1 MRGWVISLLLHA
13 LALAAAIIVLPNS
26 VSELSAP
33 SVIVPIEAIVGD
45 ITDIAPI
52 AAPAPLEELAPQPE
66 PEGAPVLADASA
78 LTPVAEPI
86 ADPIAK
92 PKPKK
97 PEPPKSALSLDQL
110 AKLIDRSAKEPG
122 RKVTQTAP
130 NAAQGE
136 RPRAGA
142 GAQTGLSASE
152 IDALRARMVACWRAP
167 IDAADPDRLVVRVR
181 FSLRRDG
188 SLESGPDLLTP
199 INRADRALVVA
210 GENAVRAVR
219 NCAPYDLPQ
228 ERYDQWREIIF
239 TFDPRQMLA
248 Q

>member
-13 LALAAAIIVLPNS
+13 LALAAVIIVLPNG
-26 VSELSAP
+26 VSELSTP

-45 ITDIAPI
+45 ITDITPI
-52 AAPAPLEELAPQPE
+52 AAPAPLEQLAPQPE

-78 LTPVAEPI
+78 LTPVAETIP
-86 ADPIAK
+86 DPITK

-122 RKVTQTAP
+122 SKFAQTAP

-136 RPRAGA
+136 RPRVGA